1 VTHAGGGIA
10 RIKVGAATE
19 TELKDKKLRYEDALN
34 AVKSA
39 LKTGILPGGGSTLA
53 YLLRFEDEICNAIE
67 DEDEKRGAK
76 IVFNSL
82 AAPVC
87 QIAKNCGIEGQI
99 VLSKVIDKDFG
110 YGFNAANFEYGDL
123 FDAGVVD
130 SAQVTLSAL
139 ENSASIAGLVLT
151 TEALIHEIPQDLSE
165 DEKLAAMDAAAGMGG
180 MDYM

>member
-1 VTHAGGGIA
+1 MG
-10 RIKVGAATE
+10 VGAATE

-87 QIAKNCGIEGQI
+87 QI
-99 VLSKVIDKDFG
+99 VVSKVIDKDFG

>member
-1 VTHAGGGIA
+1 MRTPSTRLSQRSRPG
-10 RIKVGAATE
+10 
-19 TELKDKKLRYEDALN
+19 
-34 AVKSA
+34 S
-39 LKTGILPGGGSTLA
+39 LPGGGSTLA

-82 AAPVC
+82 SAPVC

-139 ENSASIAGLVLT
+139 ENSFDRGPGL
-151 TEALIHEIPQDLSE
+151 D
-165 DEKLAAMDAAAGMGG
+165 DGG
-180 MDYM
+180 ADP